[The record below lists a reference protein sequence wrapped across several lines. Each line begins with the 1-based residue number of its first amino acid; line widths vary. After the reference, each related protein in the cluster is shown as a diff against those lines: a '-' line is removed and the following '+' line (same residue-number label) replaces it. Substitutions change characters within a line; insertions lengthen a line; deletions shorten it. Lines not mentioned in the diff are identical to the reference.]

1 MSPGGIMTK
10 ETHIKGGYLFALLA
24 LPLIYNNYI
33 IYYNFY
39 YRVILLLIYIY
50 FSYFG
55 SLLPDIDMRGSYISK
70 RFPII
75 YKKIGKRLRHRG
87 LTHSLIFLSILSFLG
102 EILFKWTDNNIVF
115 FCLSSGIIVGCI
127 SHICLDLLTKE
138 GVELFYPIT
147 INFSI
152 LTIKTN
158 SKLEKG
164 ICKLLNFI
172 VIFLIGYRFYLLI

>member
-1 MSPGGIMTK
+1 MTK

-39 YRVILLLIYIY
+39 YRIILLLIYIY

-115 FCLSSGIIVGCI
+115 FCLS
-127 SHICLDLLTKE
+127 KE